1 MNILPPVQDVRPVVK
16 LRTKTALILIASTLF
31 ANLIQDDTAVLFQE
45 FIKLWKNHQFVL
57 LSMIEIVKIWVFI
70 KLKVW
75 KSENQFYFCWI
86 YFDFDIFNWYFDAEK
101 TTINKSEYSTINGSR
116 NCFTLPLSGVFRTH
130 GARTPSHIIWPIL
143 TFGPYITLMCSKIKD
158 PYFTLSDCD
167 SDTWESRWNFSL
179 IFWKR
184 YRLFTK
190 WSPFFFFRVGIFE
203 FLNFKMLND
212 QLIIAL
218 SLVISFLFILNLILT
233 IYLACFKRA
242 IFGRPITI
250 SHRSANAELPGTNH
264 GFVVERSEKS

>member
-1 MNILPPVQDVRPVVK
+1 ML
-16 LRTKTALILIASTLF
+16 TSS
-31 ANLIQDDTAVLFQE
+31 
-45 FIKLWKNHQFVL
+45 FVL
-57 LSMIEIVKIWVFI
+57 SFIAIFSCLNSDLDLEHTNVFD
-70 KLKVW
+70 
-75 KSENQFYFCWI
+75 KSNMAFVTLWITYESVDMSHYTRCILYVPNQM
-86 YFDFDIFNWYFDAEK
+86 A
-101 TTINKSEYSTINGSR
+101 
-116 NCFTLPLSGVFRTH
+116 H
-130 GARTPSHIIWPIL
+130 MIL